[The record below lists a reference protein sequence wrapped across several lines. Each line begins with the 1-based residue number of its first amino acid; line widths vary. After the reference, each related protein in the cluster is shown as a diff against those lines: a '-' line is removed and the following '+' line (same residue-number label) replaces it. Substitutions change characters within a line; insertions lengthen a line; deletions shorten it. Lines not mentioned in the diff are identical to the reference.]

1 MTEQKRQ
8 LSWWQESILLI
19 GSALVLALIVKTF
32 LFQAFYI
39 PSGSM
44 LPTMQLNDKLLVQKV
59 SYWFGGEPQRG
70 DIIVFRDP
78 GNWLGMASEQDLNG
92 VQRALE
98 MVGLYP
104 SGGHLIKRTIGV
116 GGDNV
121 RCCDAKG
128 RTVVNGE
135 SIDEPYLN
143 DQAANAEQTFDV
155 TVPMGYLWV
164 QGDNRGNS
172 EDSRAHMGEPGGGF
186 VPVGDVVG
194 KSWLR
199 VWPLDRFGFIEQT
212 DAFDDVPEP

>member
-1 MTEQKRQ
+1 VTEQKRQ

-44 LPTMQLNDKLLVQKV
+44 LPTMQLNDKILVQKV

-78 GNWLGMASEQDLNG
+78 GNWLGLSSEQDLNG

-143 DQAANAEQTFDV
+143 DKSVNAEQTFDV
-155 TVPMGYLWV
+155 TVPKGYLWV

-186 VPVGDVVG
+186 VPVKDVVG

-212 DAFDDVPEP
+212 DAFDDVPAP